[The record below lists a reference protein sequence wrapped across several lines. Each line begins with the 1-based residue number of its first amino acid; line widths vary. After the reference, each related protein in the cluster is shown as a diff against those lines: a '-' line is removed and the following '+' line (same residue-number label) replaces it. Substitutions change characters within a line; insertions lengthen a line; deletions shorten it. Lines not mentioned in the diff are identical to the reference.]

1 MNRKTNIINNA
12 ITIGL
17 SIALTFFMLVF
28 CKFNYNYKIGKI
40 ILFSVC
46 GAIIFAVLN
55 VFFHEIGHVIF
66 GKANGFTLIEL
77 TIFFFKWTKTKEKTQ
92 FSLVKYNDCAG
103 STQMALK
110 SDENA
115 EEKIIKMTRGGAIFN
130 AILMVICIV
139 PFFLTSIIPMWA
151 YVLWAVGLPVS
162 VYSFLS
168 AVLPV
173 SSFGARNDAGVIYG
187 LKRNDD
193 ESKVMINLFKIES
206 LLLNGKSP
214 KEIDRNLYYDV
225 PQLPEDSLTFLSLLS
240 ARYFYNVDVK
250 NYDEAK
256 AIISRML
263 MLTESLPNGA
273 INLIKTYALYSYCTF
288 DFSEDDADDFMLE
301 LEKHL
306 NANNDALN
314 VLTKLAYILRVDG
327 NCEFFD
333 KFYNKGMKEANKMK
347 LKGLGT
353 FYCDR
358 LNELKK
364 ENA

>member
-1 MNRKTNIINNA
+1 MNRKTNIKNNV
-12 ITIGL
+12 ITIGV
-17 SIALTFFMLVF
+17 SVVLTFFFLIF
-28 CKFNYNYKIGKI
+28 CKLNYTYNIGKI

-46 GAIIFAVLN
+46 GAIIFAVFN
-55 VFFHEIGHVIF
+55 VFFHEIGHVIL
-66 GKANGFTLIEL
+66 GKANGFKLIEL
-77 TIFFFKWTKTKEKTQ
+77 TIFFFKWTKTNAKTQ

-110 SDENA
+110 SFDNA
-115 EEKIIKMTRGGAIFN
+115 KEKIIKMTRGGAIFN
-130 AILMVICIV
+130 FILLATSIV
-139 PFFLTSIIPMWA
+139 PFFLTSIIPMWL
-151 YVLWAVGLPVS
+151 YILWGVGLPVS
-162 VYSFLS
+162 AYSFLS
-168 AVLPV
+168 AVLPI

-187 LKRNDD
+187 IKRNDD
-193 ESKVMINLFKIES
+193 ESKVMLNLFNIES
-206 LLLNGKSP
+206 LLFNGKAP

-240 ARYFYNVDVK
+240 ARYFYNVDI
-250 NYDEAK
+250 NDYEEAK
-256 AIISRML
+256 AVVNRML
-263 MLTESLPNGA
+263 MLTESLPSNA

-288 DFSEDDADDFMLE
+288 DFNEESADDFMFE

-306 NANNDALN
+306 NATNDALN

-327 NCEFFD
+327 NSECFD
-333 KFYNKGMKEANKMK
+333 KFYDKGIKEANKMK